1 MGYQPKRKAQKAKK
15 DPQKKTKKAVSPQ
28 KKTVKKGK
36 VVKKEILWLSLLFF
50 PVALLYH
57 EMLLPIFD
65 PKSSLGGI
73 LLLYLV
79 LFSAATGMAVYL
91 LVNLLPAKAGRVSA
105 IVLSS
110 FWVVFLG
117 VQYCCKSFFTTYFPL
132 AFMVQMTQNVVG
144 DFGGDAVDVAVHRIP
159 FILLDLVPLVLL
171 IGFRKHIIP
180 EEKTPRLRLLIT
192 AAVFVVCQASGS
204 LLGYLGADKAYYTY
218 NFTADDAVPKFGL
231 VTELRLETEY
241 GIFGL
246 PSPPS
251 LYLEDDTSED
261 TTFPTEVVYGY
272 NKLDLDFT
280 DLTGSSILDDMGN
293 YFSSLTPTRQNV
305 HTGQFKGKNLIL
317 ITAEGFSGYA
327 VSPQLTPTLYR
338 LSREGF
344 YFTNY
349 YQPAWGQSTTGGE
362 YSILTGLI
370 PTWQRGGTTTAFY
383 AGRSNAYPFTM
394 GNQLR
399 ALGYTTL
406 AYHDNTY
413 DYYNRHL
420 THPGMGYDYYG
431 VGNGLVLRSGQG
443 DNWPASDQEMMEVTA
458 DDYINDYVQ
467 NGQPFHVYY
476 MTVSGHA
483 YYGWGHPIA
492 LKYKDAAQ
500 AAYPNA
506 STVSQAYIATQ
517 LELEAA
523 LKTLVDKLEAA
534 GIADDTVICLSADH
548 YPYAMTTEGSD
559 PYYSELSGIT
569 DTDAYTTRYKN
580 ALIIWCG
587 DMESEQVDIPC
598 TAVDILPTLSNL
610 FGLSYDSRLLSG
622 RDVFADNY
630 DGDKLSTAMPL
641 AVVPTTIG
649 KGWVTPAGTYEP
661 RTGTFTLNPGHTVS
675 DDYVETVNAIVDA
688 KYSYAARIVE
698 TDYYRL
704 LGY

>member
-1 MGYQPKRKAQKAKK
+1 MGYQPKRQAKK
-15 DPQKKTKKAVSPQ
+15 TPQSK
-28 KKTVKKGK
+28 VKKF
-36 VVKKEILWLSLLFF
+36 VSSKKQCAEKSAKKGSLWLSVLFF

-57 EMLLPIFD
+57 ELLLPIFD
-65 PKSSLGGI
+65 PKSSLWSM
-73 LLLYLV
+73 LLVYLL
-79 LFSAATGMAVYL
+79 LFSAAAGMAVYL
-91 LVNLLPAKAGRVSA
+91 LVNLLPAKAGRVCA

-144 DFGGDAVDVAVHRIP
+144 DFGGDAVDVALHRIP
-159 FILLDLVPLVLL
+159 FILLELVPLVLL
-171 IGFRKHIIP
+171 IGFRKDIIP
-180 EEKTPRLRLLIT
+180 EEKTPRRRLLIT
-192 AAVFVVCQASGS
+192 AAVLVVCQTAGS
-204 LLGYLGADKAYYTY
+204 LLGYFGADKAYYTY
-218 NFTADDAVPKFGL
+218 NFTADDSVPKFGL

-246 PSPPS
+246 PSPPV
-251 LYLEDDTSED
+251 LHLEDDTPED
-261 TTFPTEVVYGY
+261 TASPTEIVYGY
-272 NKLDLDFT
+272 NKLDIDFSALASNSNV
-280 DLTGSSILDDMGN
+280 LTDMGN

-305 HTGQFKGKNLIL
+305 HTGQFKDKNLIL
-317 ITAEGFSGYA
+317 ITAEGFSGLT

-338 LSREGF
+338 LIHEGF

-349 YQPAWGQSTTGGE
+349 YQPGWGQSTTGGE

-406 AYHDNTY
+406 AYHNNTY

-420 THPGMGYDYYG
+420 THPGLGYDYYG
-431 VGNGLVLRSGQG
+431 VGNGLVLQSGHG
-443 DNWPASDQEMMEVTA
+443 ENWPASDQEMMEVTA

-483 YYGWGHPIA
+483 YYSWGHPIA
-492 LKYKDAAQ
+492 LKYKDVVQ
-500 AAYPNA
+500 AAYPG
-506 STVSQAYIATQ
+506 VSSVTQAYIATQ
-517 LELEAA
+517 LELDAA

-580 ALIIWCG
+580 ALILWCG

-610 FGLSYDSRLLSG
+610 FGLPYDSRLLSG

-661 RTGTFTLNPGHTVS
+661 QTGVFTLNPGHTVS
-675 DDYVETVNAIVDA
+675 DDYVETVNAIVAA

>member
-1 MGYQPKRKAQKAKK
+1 MSYQPKHQAPEPKK
-15 DPQKKTKKAVSPQ
+15 NRVGENLPCLRAV
-28 KKTVKKGK
+28 
-36 VVKKEILWLSLLFF
+36 LSRLPLFF
-50 PVALLYH
+50 FPATVLYH
-57 EMLLPIFD
+57 ELLLPVFD
-65 PKSSLGGI
+65 PKSSLWSM
-73 LLLYLV
+73 LLVYLL
-79 LFSAATGMAVYL
+79 LFSAATGAAVCL

-105 IVLSS
+105 IVLTS
-110 FWVVFLG
+110 FWTVFLG

-132 AFMVQMTQNVVG
+132 SFMIQMTQNVVG
-144 DFGGDAVDVAVHRIP
+144 DFGGDAVDVALHRIP

-171 IGFRKHIIP
+171 IGFRKKIIP
-180 EEKTPRLRLLIT
+180 EGKAPRRRLLIT
-192 AAVFVVCQASGS
+192 AAVFVVCQTVGS
-204 LLGYLGADKAYYTY
+204 LLGCFGADKAYYTY

-246 PSPPS
+246 PSPPV
-251 LYLEDDTSED
+251 LHLEEPEPEPETVAS
-261 TTFPTEVVYGY
+261 PTEVVYGY
-272 NKLDLDFT
+272 NKLDIDFS
-280 DLTGSSILDDMGN
+280 DIASSSSILTDMGS

-406 AYHDNTY
+406 AYHNNTY
-413 DYYNRHL
+413 DYYNRDL

-431 VGNGLVLRSGQG
+431 IGNGLVLQSGQG
-443 DNWPASDQEMMEVTA
+443 NNWPASDREMIEVTA
-458 DDYINDYVQ
+458 DEYIDDYVR
-467 NGQPFHVYY
+467 NAQPFHVYY

-483 YYGWGHPIA
+483 YYSWGHPIA
-492 LKYKDAAQ
+492 LNYKDVVQ
-500 AAYPNA
+500 PAYPNA
-506 STVSQAYIATQ
+506 SSVSQSYIATQ

-559 PYYSELSGIT
+559 PYYSELSGIA
-569 DTDAYTTRYKN
+569 DTDACTTRYKN
-580 ALIIWCG
+580 TLILWCG
-587 DMESEQVDIPC
+587 DMESEQVDVPC
-598 TAVDILPTLSNL
+598 TAVDILPTLNNL

-630 DGDKLSTAMPL
+630 HGDDLSTAMPL
-641 AVVPTTIG
+641 AVVPTTVG

-661 RTGTFTLNPGHTVS
+661 QTGKFTLNPGHTVS
-675 DDYVETVNAIVDA
+675 NDYVDTVNTIVNA
-688 KYSYAARIVE
+688 KYGYAGRIVE

-704 LGY
+704 LGF